1 MSFSAAGALAWLL
14 PAGGVLF
21 ILYLLKMRRK
31 PFVVPA
37 TFLWPAQTEEIRANA
52 FFQRPRLNVLF
63 WLQLLALVLV
73 VGALAGPQFL
83 TRSLTGSVTMV
94 ILDGSASMRAKD
106 VTGGR
111 FEAAKDLARQA
122 ISEVKSGDRIG
133 VIFAGAQTQVVFPL
147 TEEPERHRGKLDGL
161 EAEDVAGNMAEA
173 LRLAAATVSA
183 YDGARIL
190 VLSDGAFRPIE
201 DFALAKG
208 EVVFRSVGKSSKN
221 LGVSALG
228 AATTGRGREV
238 YCAVR
243 NYGLDA
249 ASADFTLRVDGRVLD
264 SKKIDVKAGA
274 TWGSTFLVPQDAEVC
289 RAEIEAEDD
298 LESDNVRVAAIADSS
313 SLKVLLVG
321 PGDYF
326 LERALS
332 LDPRVALER
341 ATRLPEAERA
351 GSAGPGKYDLVVFSG
366 AAVSPVKAR
375 GSLAFAPSAE
385 AASLSRPAYLSRAD
399 HPAVRD
405 LEFSGVYIERAQK
418 LTVTGNAK
426 AIVEARE
433 GPLIV
438 ARESPGHRRLDV
450 AFELTKSDWP
460 LHPGF
465 PIFIG
470 QALSYLAGESR
481 RDVATIAAGKPFTV
495 PLGPDEAFGAP
506 GGVRWSQQ
514 PGYAIVRGLPR
525 VGEFAFKV
533 GDKNLR
539 YFANLED
546 PDEPKIEPQAF
557 VQLAGDKVARTP
569 TPQRPT
575 DLWKWAI
582 LVGLAVLA
590 LEWWVF
596 VRKS

>member
-1 MSFSAAGALAWLL
+1 MSFSTSGALLWLIPAGA
-14 PAGGVLF
+14 VLF
-21 ILYLLKMRRK
+21 VLYLLKMRRK

-52 FFQRPRLNVLF
+52 FFQRPRLNILF
-63 WLQLLALVLV
+63 WLQLLALLMVI
-73 VGALAGPQFL
+73 GALAGPQFL
-83 TRSLTGSVTMV
+83 TRSLTGRVTMV
-94 ILDGSASMRAKD
+94 VVDGSASMGAND
-106 VTGGR
+106 VTPNR
-111 FEAAKDLARQA
+111 FQAAKDLARQA

-147 TEEPERHRGKLDGL
+147 TEEPGRHRAKLDGL

-190 VLSDGAFRPIE
+190 VISDGAFRPVE
-201 DFALAKG
+201 DFALSKG
-208 EVVFRSVGKSSKN
+208 EVVFRSVGRSSKN

-249 ASADFTLRVDGRVLD
+249 GSANLTLTVDGRILD
-264 SKKIDVKAGA
+264 SRKIDVKGGG
-274 TWGSTFLVPQDAEVC
+274 TWGATFLVPQNAQLC
-289 RAEIEAEDD
+289 RAEIESNDA
-298 LESDNVRVAAIADSS
+298 LVSDNVRVAAISDQST
-313 SLKVLLVG
+313 LRVLLVG

-341 ATRLPEAERA
+341 ASRLPETERA
-351 GSAGPGKYDLVVFSG
+351 GTASPGKYDLVFFSG
-366 AAVSPVKAR
+366 SDAAPVKAR
-375 GSLAFAPSAE
+375 GSLEFVRAPGAG
-385 AASLSRPAYLSRAD
+385 AITRPAFLASSG

-405 LEFSGVYIERAQK
+405 IEFGNVYIERARK
-418 LTVTGNAK
+418 LALSGGAK

-438 ARESPGHRRLDV
+438 ARETPGKRQLQV
-450 AFELTKSDWP
+450 AFELAKSDWP

-470 QALSYLAGESR
+470 QALTYLAGESR
-481 RDVATIAAGKPFTV
+481 QDVVALAAGKPFTV
-495 PLGPDEAFGAP
+495 PLASGEEFRAP
-506 GGVRWSQQ
+506 EGVRWSQQ

-525 VGEFAFKV
+525 VGEYALQV
-533 GDKNLR
+533 GNKRSR

-546 PDEPKIEPQAF
+546 PDEPKIEPQPF
-557 VQLAGDKVARTP
+557 VQLAGDKLARTP

-575 DLWKWAI
+575 DLWKWAVLI
-582 LVGLAVLA
+582 GLAVLA
-590 LEWWVF
+590 VEWWVF